1 MQVEWHL
8 EDIEPFHFEID
19 ADRRLII
26 AVEDA
31 VTEPGTQWTVKR
43 PHNQKESETTDKYIQ
58 TDRYVY
64 RLTRLDL
71 PTATLPTTI
80 ALAIFKPAAI
90 S

>member
-43 PHNQKESETTDKYIQ
+43 PHNQKESETTNIYKQVDMFTGWRDLIYQ
-58 TDRYVY
+58 QLRYQQ
-64 RLTRLDL
+64 R
-71 PTATLPTTI
+71 
-80 ALAIFKPAAI
+80 
-90 S
+90 